1 MTELGR
7 VLVTDEDGPVSTFPL
22 RSLRVVA
29 VADLV
34 LHEAVEARRAAAV
47 VAGMGLSGVLT
58 DPVVAAPAPD
68 GRWLVLDGAHRTTA
82 LGTLGIGFAVVQR
95 MELDGLEPV
104 VETAAPTVGGVSETT
119 DGDGGRGGMR
129 AAAPSTGQGG
139 VPRSTVAQ
147 PPAARVDSWSHDIRD
162 AHPTVVAAVL
172 AAGRG
177 DAQAGSAVVATVSV
191 AGTEVAVRSGPAL
204 ADRLEAM
211 WALADCY
218 AGAEYVRTQHAD
230 PAPPGTTVRVSWA
243 PIQVTDLLHLAE
255 LGAELPAG
263 VSRFVLPG
271 RLLGLRVPL
280 ADLRAAGA
288 AGVVDPVAVRALL
301 RRLDDLP
308 VRHYREPVWVVE
320 SSTVAGIDEA
330 GPAES
335 AGPAG
340 SAEWAGPAASA
351 ESAGPAGSVAAPG
364 STSAA
369 PVAAVIPSAE
379 AIPSRP

>member
-1 MTELGR
+1 
-7 VLVTDEDGPVSTFPL
+7 VSDEDGPVSTSPL

-34 LHEAVEARRAAAV
+34 LHEAVEARRARAV
-47 VAGMGLSGVLT
+47 VAGMELSGVLT

-82 LGTLGIGFAVVQR
+82 LGTLGIEFAVVQR

-104 VETAAPTVGGVSETT
+104 VDTAT
-119 DGDGGRGGMR
+119 
-129 AAAPSTGQGG
+129 
-139 VPRSTVAQ
+139 
-147 PPAARVDSWSHDIRD
+147 PAARVDSWSHDIRD

-172 AAGRG
+172 AAGQRG
-177 DAQAGSAVVATVSV
+177 HAEGGSAVVATASA
-191 AGTEVAVRSGPAL
+191 AGTEVGVRSGPAL
-204 ADRLEAM
+204 SDRLEAM

-218 AGAEYVRTQHAD
+218 AGADYVRTQHAD

-243 PIQVTDLLHLAE
+243 PIRVTDLLDLAE

-280 ADLRAAGA
+280 AELRRAGA

-301 RRLDDLP
+301 RRLDGLP

-320 SSTVAGIDEA
+320 NSAVAGVDDAAGIDDARA
-330 GPAES
+330 GVEGS
-335 AGPAG
+335 AG
-340 SAEWAGPAASA
+340 SAAAPAAPPPA
-351 ESAGPAGSVAAPG
+351 PIAGL
-364 STSAA
+364 
-369 PVAAVIPSAE
+369 IPSATE
-379 AIPSRP
+379 AAPAATRETGRAGVAR

>member
-1 MTELGR
+1 
-7 VLVTDEDGPVSTFPL
+7 VSTSPL

-82 LGTLGIGFAVVQR
+82 LGTLGIEFAMVQR

-104 VETAAPTVGGVSETT
+104 VDTAA
-119 DGDGGRGGMR
+119 
-129 AAAPSTGQGG
+129 
-139 VPRSTVAQ
+139 
-147 PPAARVDSWSHDIRD
+147 PAARVDSWSHDIRD

-172 AAGRG
+172 AARQRG
-177 DAQAGSAVVATVSV
+177 DARAGSAVVATVSA

-204 ADRLEAM
+204 SDRLEAM

-218 AGAEYVRTQHAD
+218 AGADYVRTQHAD

-243 PIQVTDLLHLAE
+243 PIRVTDLLDLAE

-280 ADLRAAGA
+280 ADLRTAGA

-301 RRLDDLP
+301 RRLDGLP

-320 SSTVAGIDEA
+320 SSTVAGIDDAGIDEA
-330 GPAES
+330 RS
-335 AGPAG
+335 AG
-340 SAEWAGPAASA
+340 S
-351 ESAGPAGSVAAPG
+351 AGSVAAPG
-364 STSAA
+364 ATSAA
-369 PVAAVIPSAE
+369 PVAAVIPSATGPAPAATRE
-379 AIPSRP
+379 GGRAGVAR